1 MTIDAKKVP
10 PDSFGV
16 TQSKVFEPLGL
27 VAGAWRP
34 EPESNAYAVGVFELN
49 GAEVRYR
56 DARTTPKKAGQF
68 VTLWVRSPTGPI
80 RPFDLADPVALF
92 IVSVRAEEGFG
103 QFVLPKRVLQR
114 EGVVSVGGI
123 GGKRALRVYPPW
135 DTAPSRQAEWSQAWQ
150 GVYFLDLGRRG
161 IDLPRAK
168 ALYASI
174 ISDNIT

>member
-1 MTIDAKKVP
+1 MTINAKNLP
-10 PDSFGV
+10 PDSFRV

-27 VAGAWRP
+27 AAGPWRP
-34 EPESNAYAVGVFELN
+34 EPDSTEYAAGIFELN

-92 IVSVRAEEGFG
+92 IVSVRGEQDFG
-103 QFVLPKRVLQR
+103 QFVFPKRALQR
-114 EGVVSVGGI
+114 HSVVSVGGI
-123 GGKRALRVYPPW
+123 GGKRAMRVYPPW
-135 DTAPSRQAEWSQAWQ
+135 EAAPNRQAKLSQTWQ
-150 GVYFLDLGRRG
+150 GRYFLRLGSGTFDHSSAKDL
-161 IDLPRAK
+161 
-168 ALYASI
+168 YVS